1 MSNWI
6 FYRIIASVIALLLVG
21 TSTAEA
27 ARYAAIVHQ
36 AQSQLGKLGY
46 DTGDLDGVMGRQT
59 AKAIRSYQ
67 SENGLAKTGKLD
79 SATLA
84 SLSIGVS
91 VDLVKDIEDWR
102 AVPTQEEMDQLLTPT
117 NDPSNAYAD
126 YRPNAPAAKFD
137 LPGQAVLEA
146 MNRSADKF
154 RSRRKGLPNYSE
166 QGFKLLK
173 RCLKTKYSP
182 SHWPDIT
189 IHYYCQMSLP
199 RICYTKA
206 LAGASTGG
214 EKFARPR
221 AYAGCA
227 DGSLPDADHFKWV
240 VSDQPLIFQYLMFAQ
255 THAFNHEQE
264 QAIINAFYGVT
275 NPKNRNE
282 CRKKRPR
289 RTEDPNDGTHCLV
302 YKKMRRKLVG
312 RSR

>member
-1 MSNWI
+1 MSNWN
-6 FYRIIASVIALLLVG
+6 FYRIFASVIALLFVG

-36 AQSQLGKLGY
+36 AQSQLVELEY
-46 DTGDLDGVMGRQT
+46 DPGVLDGIKGRQT
-59 AKAIRSYQ
+59 ARAIRAYQ
-67 SENGLAKTGKLD
+67 LKNGLAKTGKLD
-79 SATLA
+79 DATLA

-91 VDLVKDIEDWR
+91 VDLVHNIEDWR
-102 AVPTQEEMDQLLTPT
+102 SVPTQEELDQLLTPT

-126 YRPNAPAAKFD
+126 YRSNAPAANLD

-146 MNRSADKF
+146 MNRSADIF

-166 QGFKLLK
+166 KGYKLLVD
-173 RCLKTKYSP
+173 CLKTKHYP
-182 SHWPDIT
+182 DHWSDIAL
-189 IHYYCQMSLP
+189 HYYCQMSLP

-206 LAGASTGG
+206 LAGISTGG

-227 DGSLPDADHFKWV
+227 DGSLPEALLFKWV

-275 NPKNRNE
+275 NPKNRKE
-282 CRKKRPR
+282 CRNKRPR
-289 RTEDPNDGTHCLV
+289 RTEDPTNGTHCLV
-302 YKKMRRKLVG
+302 FKKMRKKLVG